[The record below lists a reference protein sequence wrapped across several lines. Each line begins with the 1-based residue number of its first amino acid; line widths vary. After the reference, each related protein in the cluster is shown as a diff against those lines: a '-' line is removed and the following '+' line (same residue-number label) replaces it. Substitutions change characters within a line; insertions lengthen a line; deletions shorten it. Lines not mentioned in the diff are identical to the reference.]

1 MLLVLLEDSC
11 FCATMLLLLEDSCF
25 CATML
30 VLLMLLADSC
40 LLEIA
45 LDSCWRLTASPI
57 LARETDSRAR
67 EDDLR

>member
-1 MLLVLLEDSC
+1 
-11 FCATMLLLLEDSCF
+11 MLLLDDSCF

-30 VLLMLLADSC
+30 VLLMLLEDSC

-45 LDSCWRLTASPI
+45 LDSCWRLPASPI

>member
-1 MLLVLLEDSC
+1 
-11 FCATMLLLLEDSCF
+11 MLLLLDDSCF

-30 VLLMLLADSC
+30 VLLMLADSC

-45 LDSCWRLTASPI
+45 LDSCWTLTASPI

-67 EDDLR
+67 EDDLRWK

>member
-1 MLLVLLEDSC
+1 MLLLDDSC
-11 FCATMLLLLEDSCF
+11 FCATMLLLL
-25 CATML
+25 ML
-30 VLLMLLADSC
+30 EDSC

>member
-1 MLLVLLEDSC
+1 
-11 FCATMLLLLEDSCF
+11 MLLLLEDSCF

-45 LDSCWRLTASPI
+45 LDSCWRLTSPI

-67 EDDLR
+67 EDDLRWE

>member
-1 MLLVLLEDSC
+1 
-11 FCATMLLLLEDSCF
+11 MLLLLLDDSCF

-67 EDDLR
+67 EDDLRWE

>member
-1 MLLVLLEDSC
+1 
-11 FCATMLLLLEDSCF
+11 MLLLLEDSCF

-30 VLLMLLADSC
+30 VLLMLVDSC

-45 LDSCWRLTASPI
+45 LDSCWTLTSPI

-67 EDDLR
+67 EDDLRWE